1 MPTKTRRGK
10 KNAKNEPRPCLQLD
24 LLNYEQLPY
33 SCINTKVS
41 KDIKQC
47 DYTPDTT
54 KSNLPTNPLVLKGA
68 SGSLRFFQIQTTFS
82 LNYHPL
88 YH

>member
-24 LLNYEQLPY
+24 LLNYRTATF
-33 SCINTKVS
+33 SCLNTNVS

-47 DYTPDTT
+47 DYTLDTT
-54 KSNLPTNPLVLKGA
+54 ATNLQINPLFLKGA
-68 SGSLRFFQIQTTFS
+68 SGSLRFFQIQTIFS
-82 LNYHPL
+82 LNDHPL
-88 YH
+88 